1 VNAPEVDLLVL
12 GDSLSAGGWER
23 DPAGLGSAW
32 PASLAR
38 LANGSKMDLRVKVSA
53 RGGSRSTDVLR
64 EFRAMEGGS
73 LDVVAVLVGANDV
86 WRRWVPWSG
95 QDPVDE
101 DDFRRNLCS
110 IVRLAR
116 DRGARRTWILTPTLL
131 DADPDHPWNEILREY
146 RGICRDTA
154 AREGAEPLPVG
165 EEFEEAVRAHPEVK
179 WSYDGVHPRPVGHER
194 IAWTVL
200 HHGLGGVELPTDS
213 VPTRPSSHRLGS
225 WP

>member
-1 VNAPEVDLLVL
+1 MKAPRIDILVL

-23 DPAGLGSAW
+23 DPSGLGSAW
-32 PASLAR
+32 PASLVR
-38 LANGSKMDLRVKVSA
+38 LADGSDLDLRVALSA

-64 EFRAMEGGS
+64 DFRACGAAD
-73 LDVVAVLVGANDV
+73 LDTVAVLVGANDV

-101 DDFRRNLCS
+101 DDFRRNMVS

-116 DRGARRTWILTPTLL
+116 ERGARRVWILTPTLL
-131 DADPDHPWNEILREY
+131 HADPDHPWNDVLRDY
-146 RGICRDTA
+146 RGICRDA
-154 AREGAEPLPVG
+154 AAQEDSECVPVG
-165 EEFEEAVRAHPEVK
+165 EEFEAAVRAHPEIK

-200 HHGLGGVELPTDS
+200 HRCLGGPSLATDS

>member
-1 VNAPEVDLLVL
+1 MNDSHVDLLVL

-38 LANGSKMDLRVKVSA
+38 LAENAKMDLRIGVSA

-64 EFRAMEGGS
+64 DFRDSEVGT
-73 LDVVAVLVGANDV
+73 LDTVAVLVGANDV

-101 DDFRRNLCS
+101 DDFRRNLRG

-116 DRGARRTWILTPTLL
+116 ERGAGSVWILTPALL
-131 DADPDHPWNEILREY
+131 HSDPDHPWNDVLRDY
-146 RGICRDTA
+146 RGICRDA
-154 AREGAEPLPVG
+154 ASQEEADCLPVG

-200 HHGLGGVELPTDS
+200 HHGLGGANLPTDS

>member
-1 VNAPEVDLLVL
+1 MNAPEVDLLVL

-38 LANGSKMDLRVKVSA
+38 LANDSKMDLRVKVSA
-53 RGGSRSTDVLR
+53 RGGSRSTEVLR
-64 EFRAMEGGS
+64 DFRASGVAA
-73 LDVVAVLVGANDV
+73 LDTVAVLVGANDV

-101 DDFRRNLCS
+101 DDFRRNLVS

-116 DRGARRTWILTPTLL
+116 ERGGRRTWILTPTLL
-131 DADPDHPWNEILREY
+131 HADPDHPWNDILREY
-146 RGICRDTA
+146 RGICRDA
-154 AREGAEPLPVG
+154 ASQENAELVPVG
-165 EEFEEAVRAHPEVK
+165 EEFEEAVRAHPGVK

-200 HHGLGGVELPTDS
+200 HRGLGGVELPTDS